1 VDLRPNVFIVLM
13 TPTSL
18 PESRWVHHVPRVG
31 SHIRDS
37 AGTSWKVADVLQS
50 GMNVY
55 TVVCEPARA
64 RDVRRLAGDLLDR
77 ARRTTSS
84 TERRLRRHLP

>member
-18 PESRWVHHVPRVG
+18 PESRWVRHVPRVG
-31 SHIRDS
+31 SHIRDG
-37 AGTSWKVADVLQS
+37 AGTSWKVAEVLQS
-50 GMNVY
+50 GVNVY
-55 TVVCEPARA
+55 TVVCEPARI
-64 RDVRRLAGDLLDR
+64 RDVRSMAVDLLHR

-84 TERRLRRHLP
+84 TERQRRRYLP